1 MGVTFKVYNDILIVN
16 LKGELDH
23 HMVRMVNEKIEEYL
37 MRHALKKI
45 LFNFKHVN
53 FMDSS
58 GVGMLIGKY
67 KSLQKIGGKVGAVNL
82 SKQVKRIFEISG
94 LFNIISCY
102 NDEIEASEKM

>member
-23 HMVRMVNEKIEEYL
+23 HMARIVNEKLDEYL
-37 MRHALKKI
+37 MRQTFKKI

-58 GVGMLIGKY
+58 GVGMLIGRY
-67 KSLQKIGGKVGAVNL
+67 KSFQKIGGKVGAVNL
-82 SKQVKRIFEISG
+82 GKQVRRIFEISG
-94 LFNIISCY
+94 LFNIIPCY